1 MADVLYQSNPPM
13 FRNNP
18 IWFILSILLIPVFG
32 IGILILIVWYISTKA
47 QSLTVTSQD
56 VLYERGILSKS
67 RSELRLSSIRSVR
80 VHQTLFQ
87 RIFGTGDIEIYT
99 AGDSPEVTAKGMPDP
114 NEVRE
119 LIGKSG

>member
-18 IWFILSILLIPVFG
+18 LGFVISILLIPVFG

-47 QSLTVTSQD
+47 QTLTVTRQD
-56 VLYERGILSKS
+56 LLYEKGILSKS
-67 RSELRLSSIRSVR
+67 RSELRLTSIRSVR

-87 RIFGTGDIEIYT
+87 RMFGTGDIEIFT
-99 AGDSPEVTAKGMPDP
+99 AGDTPEVTAKGMPDP

-119 LIGKSG
+119 LIGRNS